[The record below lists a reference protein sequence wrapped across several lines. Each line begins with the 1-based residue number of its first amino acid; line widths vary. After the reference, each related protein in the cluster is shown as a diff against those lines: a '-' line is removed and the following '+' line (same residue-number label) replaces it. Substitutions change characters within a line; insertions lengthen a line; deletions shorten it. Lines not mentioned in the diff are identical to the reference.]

1 MRKVLGSA
9 VLLLALTLSA
19 HAGEIPTP
27 PAPTPPQQIVA
38 EETTADGE
46 IPNPRPEEETVTQ
59 TVLAFLESVLA
70 LF

>member
-1 MRKVLGSA
+1 MRKALGSA
-9 VLLLALTLSA
+9 VLLLAVTLSA

-27 PAPTPPQQIVA
+27 PAPTPPPQVVA
-38 EETTADGE
+38 DEAADGE
-46 IPNPRPEEETVTQ
+46 IPNPRPDGETATQ